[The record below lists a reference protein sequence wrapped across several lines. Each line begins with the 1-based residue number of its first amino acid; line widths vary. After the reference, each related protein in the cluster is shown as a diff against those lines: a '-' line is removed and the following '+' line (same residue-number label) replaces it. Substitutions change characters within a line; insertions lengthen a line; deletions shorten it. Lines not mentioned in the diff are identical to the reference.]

1 MVERAGTAVAG
12 FEVAGDRDLKLV
24 RASMW
29 GLWTS
34 PVFRPYRTALVRE
47 LDPFRAL
54 ECAVLLDASAW
65 PPQRPE
71 AQRAIIEAWAATA
84 VYRVRIRILK
94 VDNSVTRIQL
104 CRLLSEAGLHDS
116 VIAKNSAEAYALLR
130 DAPARRVGR

>member
-1 MVERAGTAVAG
+1 M
-12 FEVAGDRDLKLV
+12 
-24 RASMW
+24 
-29 GLWTS
+29 
-34 PVFRPYRTALVRE
+34 
-47 LDPFRAL
+47 
-54 ECAVLLDASAW
+54 DASAW